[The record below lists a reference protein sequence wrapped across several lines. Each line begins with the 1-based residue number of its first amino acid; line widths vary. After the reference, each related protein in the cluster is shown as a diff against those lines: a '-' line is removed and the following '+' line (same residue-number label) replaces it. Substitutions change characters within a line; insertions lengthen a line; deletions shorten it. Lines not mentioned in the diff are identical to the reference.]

1 MHEANFLL
9 TLMSGQKKIIPL
21 QIMFQTKDLFN
32 ILSFQSNQTATKA
45 VKLCSV
51 FILLYS
57 PLTLTP
63 FKNIIVRVD
72 VNFFN
77 FSSQDGDIKSR
88 PVLPNCILSTRV
100 CYVCARASVINRLGT
115 ISPIWNGC
123 EEKMWVWADKLAPST
138 KGGSPSQAWC
148 SRGPTI
154 TNYQKGFD
162 SLEIHHHCVIVS
174 VYNAFDIICRE

>member
-45 VKLCSV
+45 VKLCSI

-115 ISPIWNGC
+115 ISPIWKC
-123 EEKMWVWADKLAPST
+123 EYGLINWLPALKGEALLKLDAAE
-138 KGGSPSQAWC
+138 GQPSQ
-148 SRGPTI
+148 I
-154 TNYQKGFD
+154 TKRD
-162 SLEIHHHCVIVS
+162 LIH
-174 VYNAFDIICRE
+174 